1 MRGEPA
7 LQYGGRA
14 GVRERH
20 NQEALCRN
28 TVLRLH
34 VELGLDVLTVS
45 VSLGSILQPEGS

>member
-7 LQYGGRA
+7 LPYGGRA
-14 GVRERH
+14 GVREGH
-20 NQEALCRN
+20 NQEALWRS

-45 VSLGSILQPEGS
+45 VSPGSILQPEVS